1 MATATTPQPADR
13 IETLGFSARTKNAL
27 RREHITTVGDLL
39 TCDRNRL
46 TDIRSFGP
54 VCLDEVVRTLAAHGL
69 ELKPVTRYRP
79 VEDIEL
85 PDTPTTRT
93 ETA

>member
-1 MATATTPQPADR
+1 MAAATTPRPTDR
-13 IETLGFSARTKNAL
+13 IESLGFSARVENAL
-27 RREHITTVGDLL
+27 HRDYITTVGDLL
-39 TCDRNRL
+39 ACDRNRL

-54 VCLDEVVRTLAAHGL
+54 VCLDEVVRALAAHGL

-79 VEDIEL
+79 TVDIEL